1 MVSMRQT
8 SGAMKPPHS
17 AAPLRVLFVCVGN
30 SARSQMAEALLGVR
44 GGGGYV
50 PASAGTTPTGVHPLT
65 VRALAEL
72 GIDWSRARSKGVAD
86 VLDRPWDAV
95 VTVCDEAQE
104 ACPYIPGDQEQ
115 LHWRFD
121 DPAAAAG
128 TDEAR
133 MAVFRRV
140 RDEIAAQID
149 AFLAGRSGA
158 HP

>member
-8 SGAMKPPHS
+8 SGAMKPPHP

-44 GGGGYV
+44 GSGGYV

-72 GIDWSRARSKGVAD
+72 GIDWSRARSKGVAEM
-86 VLDRPWDAV
+86 LDRPWDAV

-104 ACPYIPGDQEQ
+104 ACPYIPGDHER
-115 LHWRFD
+115 LRWRFD
-121 DPAAAAG
+121 DPGAAAG
-128 TDEAR
+128 TDQAR
-133 MAVFRRV
+133 LAVFRRV